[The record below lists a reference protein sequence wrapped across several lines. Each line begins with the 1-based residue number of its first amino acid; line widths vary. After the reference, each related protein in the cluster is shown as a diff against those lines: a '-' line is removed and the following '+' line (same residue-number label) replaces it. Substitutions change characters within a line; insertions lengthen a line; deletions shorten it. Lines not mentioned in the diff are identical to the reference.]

1 MTFGKFTYPFC
12 YTPHPLVRKA
22 ADNLIARI
30 DSDPALKDLFSEGK
44 MLGVMLVRDV
54 DGNLHTLNAFS
65 GNVGGRSMI
74 EGFVPP
80 VLDLCDPES
89 HFKKEEFE
97 ISSIN
102 AKIKELEAAG
112 EPADAL
118 KAERKQRSVALQG
131 WIFDNAKVAA
141 ADGDIKSI
149 REVFAIRGI
158 VPPGGTGD
166 CAAPKLLNYANRNGL
181 QPLAMG
187 EFWYG
192 ASPRREIRHHGR
204 FYPSCQGKCGPLLPW
219 MMKGLD
225 VEDSPLE
232 SAEAILD
239 IRYEDD
245 AIIIVNKPSGV
256 LAVPGRTAMKSLLEL
271 LEEHCGFPV
280 HSCHRLDMDTSGL
293 MVYAKTLAAKV
304 NIEGQFAAREV
315 HKTYVA
321 RLCPGVS
328 IAEKGRIELP
338 LAPDWYDRP
347 RQMVDSD
354 EGKTALTLFEKL
366 GGTAEGY
373 TDVRFTPLTGR
384 THQLRVHA
392 AHPEGLGRPILGDRL
407 YGGQIEAAGK
417 EGTAERLHLHAASLA
432 FHHPVSHDIMEFVS
446 EPDWMQ
452 EPTR

>member
-12 YTPHPLVRKA
+12 YTPHPLIRKA
-22 ADNLIARI
+22 ADELIARI
-30 DSDPALKDLFSEGK
+30 DSDPELKGLFSEGK
-44 MLGVMLVRDV
+44 MLGVMLVKDRE
-54 DGNLHTLNAFS
+54 GNVETLNAFS
-65 GNVGGRSMI
+65 GNVGGRSLVD
-74 EGFVPP
+74 GFVPP
-80 VLDLCDPES
+80 VLDLCDPEG
-89 HFKKEEFE
+89 HFRKEEFE

-102 AKIKELEAAG
+102 ARIKELEAQG
-112 EPADAL
+112 EPVDDL
-118 KAERKQRSVALQG
+118 KAERKRRSIALQG
-131 WIFDNAKVAA
+131 WIFDNAVVAS
-141 ADGDIKSI
+141 ADGCKKSI

-219 MMKGLD
+219 MMQGLD

-232 SAEAILD
+232 SAEAVLD
-239 IRYEDD
+239 IVFEDD
-245 AIIIVNKPSGV
+245 AVIVVDKPSGV

-271 LEEHCGFPV
+271 LEDHCGCQI

-304 NIEGQFAAREV
+304 DIEGQFAAREV
-315 HKTYVA
+315 RKSYIA
-321 RLCPGVS
+321 RLCPGS
-328 IAEKGRIELP
+328 EIPAKGRIELP

-354 EGKTALTLFEKL
+354 EGKTAVTLFEKI
-366 GGTAEGY
+366 GDTVEGF

-392 AHPEGLGRPILGDRL
+392 AHSEGLGRPILGDRL
-407 YGGQIEAAGK
+407 YGGQIDVQSR
-417 EGTAERLHLHAASLA
+417 EGAVERLHLHAASLA
-432 FHHPVSHDIMEFVS
+432 FHHPVSHDIMEFGS
-446 EPDWMQ
+446 DPGWMQ
-452 EPTR
+452 DPTR

>member
-12 YTPHPLVRKA
+12 YTPHPLIRKA
-22 ADNLIARI
+22 ADELIARI
-30 DSDPALKDLFSEGK
+30 DSDPELKALFSEGK
-44 MLGVMLVRDV
+44 MLGVMLVKDK
-54 DGNLHTLNAFS
+54 DGNVKVLNAFS
-65 GNVGGRSMI
+65 GNVGGCSLVD
-74 EGFVPP
+74 GFVPP
-80 VLDLCDPES
+80 VLDLCDPEG
-89 HFKKEEFE
+89 HFRKEEFE

-102 AKIKELEAAG
+102 ARIKELEAAG
-112 EPADAL
+112 QPVDEL
-118 KAERKQRSVALQG
+118 KAERKRRSIALQG
-131 WIFDNAKVAA
+131 WIFDNAMVAA
-141 ADGDIKSI
+141 ADGDEKSI

-166 CAAPKLLNYANRNGL
+166 CAAPKLLNYANRNGF

-219 MMKGLD
+219 MMRGLD

-232 SAEAILD
+232 SAEAVLD
-239 IRYEDD
+239 IIFEDD
-245 AIIIVNKPSGV
+245 AIIVVDKPSGV
-256 LAVPGRTAMKSLLEL
+256 LAVPGRTAMKSILEM
-271 LEEHCGFPV
+271 LEGHSGCQI

-293 MVYAKTLAAKV
+293 MVYAKSLSAKV
-304 NIEGQFAAREV
+304 DIEGQFAAREV
-315 HKTYVA
+315 RKSYIA
-321 RLCPGVS
+321 RLCPGAD
-328 IAEKGRIELP
+328 IPAKGRIELP

-354 EGKTALTLFEKL
+354 EGKTAVTLFEKL
-366 GGTAEGY
+366 GDTAEGF

-407 YGGQIEAAGK
+407 YGGQVDVQGR
-417 EGTAERLHLHAASLA
+417 EGAVERLHLHAASLA
-432 FHHPVSHDIMEFVS
+432 FHHPVSHDIMEFGS
-446 EPDWMQ
+446 DPDWMQ
-452 EPTR
+452 GPTR